1 MSRLVLGL
9 MGATALTMASAA
21 NATLIIST
29 STEVSA
35 ITGPNSPDGGMHYTF
50 SYTSTCGAGGVTCVT
65 TPPPA
70 NFEATVSFMNDAAGF
85 YGLGIQTTATEV
97 DDGMG
102 GLMIDP
108 ATDVDFTNA
117 WIALT
122 DGTLVQALTPSPAN
136 DDVHEAWDLSGLHLA
151 AGSYVIHITGD
162 RGDAS
167 SFDGNLNFA
176 QSNAVPEPA
185 TWAMMLLGFGAIGW
199 QLRRRRTGRALAQ
212 AV

>member
-1 MSRLVLGL
+1 

-50 SYTSTCGAGGVTCVT
+50 SYTSTCGSGGVACVT

-70 NFEATVSFMNDAAGF
+70 NFDATVAFMNTAAGF
-85 YGLGIQTTATEV
+85 YGLGLQSTATTLG
-97 DDGMG
+97 DGS
-102 GLMIDP
+102 IDE
-108 ATDVDFTNA
+108 ATDVDFSNA
-117 WIALT
+117 WLT
-122 DGTLVQALTPSPAN
+122 DSMGNTVASLAPLMGST
-136 DDVHEAWDLSGLHLA
+136 DVNEAWGLSGLFLA
-151 AGSYVIHITGD
+151 AGTYTINITGT

-176 QSNAVPEPA
+176 QSSAVPEPA

-199 QLRRRRTGRALAQ
+199 QLRRRRTSHALAQ
-212 AV
+212 AA